1 MLLAMTESTSSNHVA
16 VIGAGPAGFFAAEA
30 LLKHPNVRVDL
41 FERLPAPYGL
51 VRYGVAPDHQK
62 IKSVEAG
69 FAKVGSNPR
78 VRYFGNVTLGRD
90 VSSEE
95 LLEHYDQIVYAMG
108 CEAPQRLRI
117 GGEDLPGV
125 HSALEMVSWY
135 NGHPDYVDSKIRL
148 DVTDVVIIGA
158 GDVSMDLSRLLASTP
173 AELAVTDMA
182 PRALAAFGEKRVRRV
197 HLVIRRG
204 PAQAGFAHKE
214 LQALLDRDDVT
225 ISCDRELL
233 ELTLSDPGLPK
244 IQRGKLEALLERS
257 RNETPRPFEVRFHFL
272 RSPAEFVGREG
283 RLVALRV
290 EMSRLEAGPD
300 GSMVARGTGEFE
312 ELPCG
317 LALLAVGYRGSEA
330 AGVRLDPRSGLV
342 PNVEGQLLLAD
353 GSPDPRCFVVGW
365 LKRGP
370 QGVIGTNKGDAKA
383 TVAKM
388 LEALPAPTKPVPPIE
403 ALLRQRGIQ
412 FITFD
417 DWLRLDAIERAKGAE
432 SGKPR
437 EKFTSVSAA
446 LEALGAP

>member
-1 MLLAMTESTSSNHVA
+1 MTESTGSNHVA

-30 LLKHPNVRVDL
+30 LLKHPNVKVDL

-69 FAKVGSNPR
+69 FAKVGSDPR
-78 VRYFGNVTLGRD
+78 VRYFGNVALGRD
-90 VSSEE
+90 LSTEE

-108 CEAPQRLRI
+108 CEAPQRLGI
-117 GGEDLPGV
+117 PGEHLPGV
-125 HSALEMVSWY
+125 HTALEMVSWY

-148 DVTDVVIIGA
+148 DVTDVVVVGA

-182 PRALAAFGEKRVRRV
+182 PGALAAFGEKRVRRV

-214 LQALLDRDDVT
+214 LQAVLDRDDVM

-233 ELTLSDPGLPK
+233 ELTLSDPELPK
-244 IQRGKLEALLERS
+244 AQRGKLSALLERS
-257 RNETPRPFEVRFHFL
+257 RSDAPKPIEVRFHFL
-272 RSPAEFVGREG
+272 RSPVEFVERDE

-290 EMSRLEAGPD
+290 EKSRLEAAAD
-300 GSMVARGTGEFE
+300 GSTVARGTGEFE

-317 LALLAVGYRGSEA
+317 LALLAVGYRGSETT
-330 AGVRLDPRSGLV
+330 GVRLDPRSGLV
-342 PNVEGQLLLAD
+342 PNVEGQLLRVD

-383 TVAKM
+383 TVARM
-388 LEALPAPTKPVPPIE
+388 LENLPAPAKPVPPVD
-403 ALLRQRGIQ
+403 ALLHQRGIR

-432 SGKPR
+432 TGKPR
-437 EKFTSVSAA
+437 EKFTSVNAA
-446 LEALGAP
+446 LEALGTP